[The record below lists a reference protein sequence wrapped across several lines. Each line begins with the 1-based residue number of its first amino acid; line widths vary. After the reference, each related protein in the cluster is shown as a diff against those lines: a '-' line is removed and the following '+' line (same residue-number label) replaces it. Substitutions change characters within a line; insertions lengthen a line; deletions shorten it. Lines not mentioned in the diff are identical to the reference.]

1 MESNNKIVEDSGEGS
16 KPTGLLQKELDEAT
30 LKYKK
35 ARQLASGKLS
45 DLYEEVEKA
54 EENGT
59 KDAEKLRKKYEREI
73 GLLIKTELA
82 AYKKAQTAWDN
93 RQDTLFQKAQVRNV
107 IQCCNALIID
117 EAHLAA
123 VVTEEIGNQAKQA
136 YYRLGLSVDANS
148 IIELKGD
155 IFGSGFIG
163 SIEEAFN
170 MLLDNGYIT
179 SEEKGYEYI
188 IPNEVQSRGW
198 TGTNFDWKKVK
209 TFIKHK
215 NDKSSRWL
223 KVGGTKIGFTDD
235 HSVFVAEQNKS
246 LELVEK
252 CTGDVKIGDIMA
264 YDNGSNWNDL
274 GQIEEDIY
282 EILLNSSLNPEKIR
296 IVVDISNITKE
307 DLNVSYK
314 NFWAL
319 KRTKYGPSLNLFQ
332 YIKLREKLPNPTLIY
347 TERSNGITLNP
358 YIKMSDL
365 GYLLG
370 FYIGDGWIDNNQ
382 VVFAVE
388 TSLIEQ
394 FLNYLNNLPGVNCRP
409 KIRHM
414 NKGSAEI
421 SINHCVLAAL
431 LKYYFKGAKCQDK
444 RIPSSW
450 ILNWDEID
458 RRNLLAGMLD
468 SDGHFSIRGT
478 KKAYHY
484 TTTSK
489 KLVDDL
495 MCLLRS
501 LNVMSGVYVSK
512 PSLGGIINGRR
523 IVGKLD
529 KYQVY
534 FSAYALNGDNKGHKG
549 KRTKF
554 THNFDDFTEAKVK
567 QIIEEPISNYVY
579 DLEMEGHPSFVVNG
593 ILCHNSA
600 TPFRTDN
607 QEIRIEGTLGGKV
620 CEVSASDL
628 VERGFL
634 VPPKIFVVNIS
645 TVEPG
650 QTYHEVYNLN
660 IVNCWERNFRIK
672 QFAEGLKAKGVPT
685 LILVERMEHGN
696 ILEGMIEDAVF
707 VPGGDKGEIDP
718 SDEEKNYRR
727 RMLNAVE
734 NNEII
739 LIATQWANVG
749 VDAPKISGL
758 ILAGTSSSPVTTY
771 QQVGRVLRCVGK
783 NVEDSIKNGKPE
795 AIIIDF
801 ASSHKNLRSHVN
813 MRKKVY
819 KNERAWKMYEL
830 K

>member
-1 MESNNKIVEDSGEGS
+1 MVEVEVYNDKSVIINHDDPLGKLPFPYQEALRNELSYKVPDSEWSAKYKTGQWDGRISLYVKRNQSFPTGLTMRVARLFDELNVTYKFSDKREKPTRDYNISCDFMGKDLRDYQMISGDLALKNQRGMLALATGAGKTMTSCYIFHKLKVKPVVFIVPAIELLKQTQKEFEKYLKIDGESVKVGIAGGGLCNINMEGINVITYQTALIAFDKKYMESNNKIVEDTGEGS

-45 DLYEEVEKA
+45 DLYEQVELA
-54 EENGT
+54 EENQS
-59 KDAEKLRKKYEREI
+59 KDADKLRKKYEREI
-73 GLLIKTELA
+73 SLLIKTELA

-123 VVTEEIGNQAKQA
+123 VVTEEIGNQAKNA
-136 YYRLGLSVDANS
+136 YYRLGL
-148 IIELKGD
+148 
-155 IFGSGFIG
+155 
-163 SIEEAFN
+163 
-170 MLLDNGYIT
+170 
-179 SEEKGYEYI
+179 
-188 IPNEVQSRGW
+188 
-198 TGTNFDWKKVK
+198 
-209 TFIKHK
+209 
-215 NDKSSRWL
+215 
-223 KVGGTKIGFTDD
+223 
-235 HSVFVAEQNKS
+235 
-246 LELVEK
+246 
-252 CTGDVKIGDIMA
+252 
-264 YDNGSNWNDL
+264 
-274 GQIEEDIY
+274 
-282 EILLNSSLNPEKIR
+282 
-296 IVVDISNITKE
+296 
-307 DLNVSYK
+307 
-314 NFWAL
+314 
-319 KRTKYGPSLNLFQ
+319 
-332 YIKLREKLPNPTLIY
+332 
-347 TERSNGITLNP
+347 
-358 YIKMSDL
+358 
-365 GYLLG
+365 
-370 FYIGDGWIDNNQ
+370 
-382 VVFAVE
+382 
-388 TSLIEQ
+388 
-394 FLNYLNNLPGVNCRP
+394 
-409 KIRHM
+409 
-414 NKGSAEI
+414 
-421 SINHCVLAAL
+421 
-431 LKYYFKGAKCQDK
+431 
-444 RIPSSW
+444 
-450 ILNWDEID
+450 
-458 RRNLLAGMLD
+458 
-468 SDGHFSIRGT
+468 
-478 KKAYHY
+478 
-484 TTTSK
+484 
-489 KLVDDL
+489 
-495 MCLLRS
+495 
-501 LNVMSGVYVSK
+501 
-512 PSLGGIINGRR
+512 
-523 IVGKLD
+523 
-529 KYQVY
+529 
-534 FSAYALNGDNKGHKG
+534 
-549 KRTKF
+549 
-554 THNFDDFTEAKVK
+554 
-567 QIIEEPISNYVY
+567 
-579 DLEMEGHPSFVVNG
+579 
-593 ILCHNSA
+593 SA

-628 VERGFL
+628 VERGYL
-634 VPPKIFVVNIS
+634 VPPKIFVVNVS

-660 IVNCWERNFRIK
+660 IINCWERNFRIK
-672 QFAEGLKAKGVPT
+672 QFAEGLKARGVPT

-718 SDEEKNYRR
+718 TDEEKNYRR

>member
-1 MESNNKIVEDSGEGS
+1 MVEVEVYNDKSIIINHDDPMGKLPFPYQEALRNELSYKVPDSEWSAKYKTGQWDGRISLYVKRNQSFPTGLTMRVARLFDELNVTYKFSDKREKPIRDYNITCDFMGKDLRDYQMISGDLALKNQRGMLALATGAGKTMTSCYIFHKLKVKPVVFIVPAIELLKQTQKEFEKYLKIDGQPVKVGIAGGGLCDINMDGINVITYQTALIAFDKKYMESNNKIVEDTGEGS

-30 LKYKK
+30 SKYKK

-45 DLYEEVEKA
+45 DLYEQVETA
-54 EENGT
+54 EENQS
-59 KDAEKLRKKYEREI
+59 KDADKLRKKYEREI
-73 GLLIKTELA
+73 SLLVKTELA

-93 RQDTLFQKAQVRNV
+93 RQDTLFQKSQVRNV
-107 IQCCNALIID
+107 IQNCNALIID

-123 VVTEEIGNQAKQA
+123 VVTEEIGNQAKNA
-136 YYRLGLSVDANS
+136 YYRLGL
-148 IIELKGD
+148 
-155 IFGSGFIG
+155 
-163 SIEEAFN
+163 
-170 MLLDNGYIT
+170 
-179 SEEKGYEYI
+179 
-188 IPNEVQSRGW
+188 
-198 TGTNFDWKKVK
+198 
-209 TFIKHK
+209 
-215 NDKSSRWL
+215 
-223 KVGGTKIGFTDD
+223 
-235 HSVFVAEQNKS
+235 
-246 LELVEK
+246 
-252 CTGDVKIGDIMA
+252 
-264 YDNGSNWNDL
+264 
-274 GQIEEDIY
+274 
-282 EILLNSSLNPEKIR
+282 
-296 IVVDISNITKE
+296 
-307 DLNVSYK
+307 
-314 NFWAL
+314 
-319 KRTKYGPSLNLFQ
+319 
-332 YIKLREKLPNPTLIY
+332 
-347 TERSNGITLNP
+347 
-358 YIKMSDL
+358 
-365 GYLLG
+365 
-370 FYIGDGWIDNNQ
+370 
-382 VVFAVE
+382 
-388 TSLIEQ
+388 
-394 FLNYLNNLPGVNCRP
+394 
-409 KIRHM
+409 
-414 NKGSAEI
+414 
-421 SINHCVLAAL
+421 
-431 LKYYFKGAKCQDK
+431 
-444 RIPSSW
+444 
-450 ILNWDEID
+450 
-458 RRNLLAGMLD
+458 
-468 SDGHFSIRGT
+468 
-478 KKAYHY
+478 
-484 TTTSK
+484 
-489 KLVDDL
+489 
-495 MCLLRS
+495 
-501 LNVMSGVYVSK
+501 
-512 PSLGGIINGRR
+512 
-523 IVGKLD
+523 
-529 KYQVY
+529 
-534 FSAYALNGDNKGHKG
+534 
-549 KRTKF
+549 
-554 THNFDDFTEAKVK
+554 
-567 QIIEEPISNYVY
+567 
-579 DLEMEGHPSFVVNG
+579 
-593 ILCHNSA
+593 SA

-672 QFAEGLKAKGVPT
+672 QFAEGLKAKGIPT

-819 KNERAWKMYEL
+819 RNERAWKMYEL